1 MKFAQRVE
9 QIQPSATVAVGN
21 KASMLKQKGI
31 DIIDLSV
38 GEPDFKTPEN
48 IVNVAK
54 KSLDLG
60 DHGYTS
66 SKGILELRDSI
77 SKYFSSKCGLEY
89 GSDEIIVTPGAK
101 QALFEAIMTIIQE
114 GDEAIVLTPAWVSYE
129 PIISMAGGEITRV
142 DLEPYGFQL
151 APAISELK
159 ETISS
164 RTKLIV
170 INSPSNPTGAVYSQK
185 ALEGVRDL
193 AVDNDVIVISDEIYK
208 EITYSPEY
216 TSIGSIEG
224 MRDRTVTVN
233 GFSKA
238 YAMTGWRLGYMGA
251 PQSLIKQAA
260 KIHSHTVT
268 CATNMVQHAGI
279 EALENTE
286 EAVGKMVS
294 SFKQR
299 RDFILQLLSK
309 NGIDILTPNGAFYVM
324 IPVDGNGIEWCEK
337 SIEKAHVAMV
347 PGEAFGAPGYARIS
361 YANSV
366 ENIEEGIERLCTNG
380 LI

>member
-151 APAISELK
+151 APAISKLK

>member
-1 MKFAQRVE
+1 MKFARRVE

-48 IVNVAK
+48 IVKVAK
-54 KSLDLG
+54 KSLDSG

-66 SKGILELRDSI
+66 SKGILELRGSI
-77 SKYFSSKCGLEY
+77 SKYFSSKCELEY
-89 GSDEIIVTPGAK
+89 GPEEIIVTPGAK

-142 DLEPYGFQL
+142 DLEPYEFQL
-151 APAISELK
+151 GPAISELK

-164 RTKLIV
+164 KTKLIV
-170 INSPSNPTGAVYSQK
+170 INSPSNPTGAVYSRQ

-193 AVDNDVIVISDEIYK
+193 AVDNDVMVISDEIYK
-208 EITYSPEY
+208 EITYAPEY
-216 TSIGSIEG
+216 TSMGAIEG
-224 MRDRTVTVN
+224 MGDRTVTVN

-268 CATNMVQHAGI
+268 CATNMVQHAGV

-286 EAVGKMVS
+286 DSVREMVS
-294 SFKQR
+294 SFRQR
-299 RDFILQLLSK
+299 RDFILRLLS
-309 NGIDILTPNGAFYVM
+309 NSGMDILSPDGAFYVM
-324 IPVDGNGIEWCEK
+324 IPVGGNGVKWCEK
-337 SIEKAHVAMV
+337 SIEEAHVAMV

-361 YANSV
+361 YANSM
-366 ENIEEGIERLCTNG
+366 ENIEEAIERLCANE

>member
-101 QALFEAIMTIIQE
+101 QALFEAIMTIVQE

-151 APAISELK
+151 APAISKLK

-309 NGIDILTPNGAFYVM
+309 NGIDISTPNGAFYVM